1 MDTVQRI
8 YDLID
13 ERQMT
18 LYQLAQR
25 SGISYSTIKTSEKR
39 GGELKVETIR
49 RVCKALGITMSDFFL
64 PDRDA

>member
-49 RVCKALGITMSDFFL
+49 KVCKALGITMSDFFL